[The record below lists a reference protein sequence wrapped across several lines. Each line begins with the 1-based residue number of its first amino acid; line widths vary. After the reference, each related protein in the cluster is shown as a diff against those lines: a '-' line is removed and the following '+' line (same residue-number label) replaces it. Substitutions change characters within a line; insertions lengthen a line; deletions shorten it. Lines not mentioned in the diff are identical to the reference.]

1 MGELEDFFHFFQNY
15 TSVVKISCQFC
26 CMEYFDI
33 HIQWCRIIRMFI
45 IATMFIVILGLVGGD
60 NLRFLSM
67 VTAEVIAAAIWIAG
81 GLLFLI
87 KFSYVIPLWL

>member
-1 MGELEDFFHFFQNY
+1 MAQRG
-15 TSVVKISCQFC
+15 VGCKR
-26 CMEYFDI
+26 
-33 HIQWCRIIRMFI
+33 CRIIRMFI

-67 VTAEVIAAAIWIAG
+67 VTAEGIAAAIWIAG

-87 KFSYVIPLWL
+87 KFSFWLLDKSKENPNGTEQA

>member
-1 MGELEDFFHFFQNY
+1 MI
-15 TSVVKISCQFC
+15 TSSRNAARRGVGCKR
-26 CMEYFDI
+26 
-33 HIQWCRIIRMFI
+33 CRIIRMFI

-67 VTAEVIAAAIWIAG
+67 VTAEGIAAAIWVAG

-87 KFSYVIPLWL
+87 KFSFWLLYKLKDNTNGPEQA

>member
-1 MGELEDFFHFFQNY
+1 MI
-15 TSVVKISCQFC
+15 TSSRNMAQRGVGCKR
-26 CMEYFDI
+26 
-33 HIQWCRIIRMFI
+33 CRIIRTFI

-67 VTAEVIAAAIWIAG
+67 VTAEGIAAAIWIAG

-87 KFSYVIPLWL
+87 KISFWLLDKSKDNTNGPEQA

>member
-1 MGELEDFFHFFQNY
+1 MI
-15 TSVVKISCQFC
+15 TSARNTAQRGVGCKR
-26 CMEYFDI
+26 
-33 HIQWCRIIRMFI
+33 CRIIRTFI

-67 VTAEVIAAAIWIAG
+67 VTAEGIAAAIWIAG

-87 KFSYVIPLWL
+87 KFSFWLLDKSKDNANGP

>member
-1 MGELEDFFHFFQNY
+1 MI
-15 TSVVKISCQFC
+15 TSSRNMAQRGVGCKR
-26 CMEYFDI
+26 
-33 HIQWCRIIRMFI
+33 CRIIRTFI

-67 VTAEVIAAAIWIAG
+67 VTAEGVAAAIWIAG

-87 KFSYVIPLWL
+87 KISFWLLDKSKDNTNGPEQA

>member
-1 MGELEDFFHFFQNY
+1 MI
-15 TSVVKISCQFC
+15 TSARNTAQRGAGCKR
-26 CMEYFDI
+26 
-33 HIQWCRIIRMFI
+33 CRIIRMFI

-67 VTAEVIAAAIWIAG
+67 VTAEGIAAAIWIAG

-87 KFSYVIPLWL
+87 KFSFWLLDKSKDNANGPEQA

>member
-1 MGELEDFFHFFQNY
+1 MI
-15 TSVVKISCQFC
+15 TSARNTAQRGVGCKR
-26 CMEYFDI
+26 
-33 HIQWCRIIRMFI
+33 CRIIRMFI

-67 VTAEVIAAAIWIAG
+67 VTAEGIAAAIWIAG

-87 KFSYVIPLWL
+87 KFSFWLLDKSKDNANGP

>member
-1 MGELEDFFHFFQNY
+1 MI
-15 TSVVKISCQFC
+15 TSTRNTAQRGVGCKR
-26 CMEYFDI
+26 
-33 HIQWCRIIRMFI
+33 CRIIRMFI

-67 VTAEVIAAAIWIAG
+67 VTAEGIAAAIWIAG

-87 KFSYVIPLWL
+87 KFSFWLLDKSKDNANGP